1 MLIKNHCLEVP
12 QIRNIQGLNSLQIYK
27 TLSTKHI
34 LVFKYRSLTLKI
46 SCLANYITPFAL
58 CTIDRNPTMSKHSS
72 WYLNKKADTV
82 MLSFVQWILL
92 SESSILILFNYKWN
106 NACNL
111 TSLTSSKA
119 AAGSPCKLFPSL
131 STSSNRNTGLLTPT
145 VFSPLIILPGIL
157 PT

>member
-1 MLIKNHCLEVP
+1 MVIKNQCLEVP
-12 QIRNIQGLNSLQIYK
+12 QICNIQGLNSLQIYK

-34 LVFKYRSLTLKI
+34 LVFKYRSLRLKI
-46 SCLANYITPFAL
+46 SCLAYYITAFAL
-58 CTIDRNPTMSKHSS
+58 CTIDRNSTMTKHSS
-72 WYLNKKADTV
+72 WYLNKKAV

-106 NACNL
+106 NAYNL